1 MRAGAAGSAGTARPA
16 GATSWSCRRRAPSER
31 APSRRRSHC
40 PLTSVTRLARMLL
53 ASVSGSFTSAVA
65 NHGVY
70 AVFGLMAIDALFPA
84 ASELVMLYAG
94 AVAAGVFSAAHGVTL
109 FGSRIGF
116 GAGAYVAL
124 ALAGALG
131 YLLGALVGWAIGR
144 YGGRPLLER
153 HGRWFHLSPERLDRA
168 EAWFDRWGNIG
179 VFLGRLTPIVRSF
192 VSIAAGIFEMRL
204 LPYTLLSLAGSAV
217 WAFAFAGAGY
227 GLGTSYRGFDHGFHY
242 VEYAIV
248 AGVVAVLA
256 YLVYRW
262 MAAAR
267 VTPRADDSSR

>member
-1 MRAGAAGSAGTARPA
+1 
-16 GATSWSCRRRAPSER
+16 
-31 APSRRRSHC
+31 
-40 PLTSVTRLARMLL
+40 MLL
-53 ASVSGSFTSAVA
+53 AGVSSSFTSAVA
-65 NHGVY
+65 NHGAY

-94 AVAAGVFSAAHGVTL
+94 AVAAGVFSSAHGVSL

-116 GAGAYVAL
+116 GVGAYVVL
-124 ALAGALG
+124 ALAGTLG
-131 YLLGALVGWAIGR
+131 YLVGALIGWAIGR

-153 HGRWFHLSPERLDRA
+153 RGRWFHLSPERLDRA
-168 EAWFDRWGNIG
+168 EAWFDRWGSIG
-179 VFLGRLTPIVRSF
+179 VLVGRITPVVRSF
-192 VSIAAGIFEMRL
+192 VSIPAGIFEMRL
-204 LPYTLLSLAGSAV
+204 VPYTLLTLVGSAI

-227 GLGTSYRGFDHGFHY
+227 GLGNSYRGFDHGFHY
-242 VEYAIV
+242 VEYAIAAGIV
-248 AGVVAVLA
+248 ALLA

>member
-1 MRAGAAGSAGTARPA
+1 
-16 GATSWSCRRRAPSER
+16 
-31 APSRRRSHC
+31 
-40 PLTSVTRLARMLL
+40 MLL
-53 ASVSGSFTSAVA
+53 AGVSSSFTSAVA
-65 NHGVY
+65 NHGIY

-124 ALAGALG
+124 ALAGTLG
-131 YLLGALVGWAIGR
+131 YLVGALIGWAIGR
-144 YGGRPLLER
+144 WGGRPLLEN

-168 EAWFDRWGNIG
+168 EAWFDRWGNLG
-179 VFLGRLTPIVRSF
+179 VFLGRIVPVVRSF
-192 VSIAAGIFEMRL
+192 VSITAGIFEMPL
-204 LPYTLLSLAGSAV
+204 VPYTLLSFAGSAV

-227 GLGTSYRGFDHGFHY
+227 GLGTGYRGFDHSFHY
-242 VEYAIV
+242 VEYA
-248 AGVVAVLA
+248 VVALIVIGLA

-262 MAAAR
+262 ATAAR
-267 VTPRADDSSR
+267 VGARADDSTR